1 MKFRVGDRASYTQ
14 TLSEAH
20 VALFVGAVGDT
31 NPLHVDEAYARGSRF
46 GGRIAQ
52 GILVAGL
59 ISTVIGTK
67 LPGTGAVYL
76 SQTLRFLKPTYLGDT
91 ITATAIV
98 KAVRERE
105 KGGHIL
111 TLETFCENQRG
122 ERVLEGEA
130 VVLYEEPEGA
140 SLREQGGGK
149 DA

>member
-1 MKFRVGDRASYTQ
+1 MRFQVGDKASYTQ

-31 NPLHVDEAYARGSRF
+31 NPLHVDEVYAQGSRF

-67 LPGTGAVYL
+67 LPGRGAIYL
-76 SQTLRFLKPTYLGDT
+76 SQTLRFLKPTRLGDT
-91 ITATAIV
+91 VTATAVV

-105 KGGHIL
+105 KGGVVL
-111 TLETFCENQRG
+111 TLDTFCENQRG

-130 VVLYEEPEGA
+130 VVLYEAEGEPEGG
-140 SLREQGGGK
+140 RP
-149 DA
+149 

>member
-1 MKFRVGDRASYTQ
+1 MRFRVGDRASYTQ

-31 NPLHVDEAYARGSRF
+31 NPLHVDEAYAKRSRF

-67 LPGTGAVYL
+67 LPRVGAIYL

-105 KGGHIL
+105 KG
-111 TLETFCENQRG
+111 
-122 ERVLEGEA
+122 
-130 VVLYEEPEGA
+130 
-140 SLREQGGGK
+140 
-149 DA
+149 

>member
-1 MKFRVGDRASYTQ
+1 MRFQVGDRASYTQ

-31 NPLHVDEAYARGSRF
+31 NPLHVDEAYAQRSRF

-67 LPGTGAVYL
+67 LPGRGAIYL
-76 SQTLRFLKPTYLGDT
+76 SQTLRFLKPTRLGDT
-91 ITATAIV
+91 VTATAVV

-105 KGGHIL
+105 KGGLVL
-111 TLETFCENQRG
+111 TLDTFCENQRG

-130 VVLYEEPEGA
+130 VVLYEAEGEPEGG
-140 SLREQGGGK
+140 RP
-149 DA
+149 

>member
-1 MKFRVGDRASYTQ
+1 MRFQVGDKASYTQ

-31 NPLHVDEAYARGSRF
+31 NPLHVDEVYAQRSRF

-67 LPGTGAVYL
+67 LPGRGAIYL
-76 SQTLRFLKPTYLGDT
+76 SQTLRFLKPTRLGDT
-91 ITATAIV
+91 VTATAVV

-105 KGGHIL
+105 KGGVVL
-111 TLETFCENQRG
+111 TLDTFCENQRG

-130 VVLYEEPEGA
+130 VVLYEAEGEPEGG
-140 SLREQGGGK
+140 RP
-149 DA
+149 

>member
-1 MKFRVGDRASYTQ
+1 MRFQVGDRASYTQ

-31 NPLHVDEAYARGSRF
+31 NPLHVDEAYAQRSRF
-46 GGRIAQ
+46 GRRIAQ

-59 ISTVIGTK
+59 ISTVIGTR
-67 LPGTGAVYL
+67 LPGTGAIYL

-91 ITATAIV
+91 ITATAVV

-105 KGGHIL
+105 KGGCVL
-111 TLETFCENQRG
+111 TLDTFCENQRG
-122 ERVLEGEA
+122 ERVIEGEA

-140 SLREQGGGK
+140 KPLGNEGGSP
-149 DA
+149 

>member
-1 MKFRVGDRASYTQ
+1 MRFRVGDRASYTQ

-31 NPLHVDEAYARGSRF
+31 NPLHVDEAYAKRSRF

-52 GILVAGL
+52 GILVAG
-59 ISTVIGTK
+59 
-67 LPGTGAVYL
+67 L

-105 KGGHIL
+105 KGGYVL

-122 ERVLEGEA
+122 ERVIEGEA
-130 VVLYEEPEGA
+130 VVLYEEPEGQA
-140 SLREQGGGK
+140 P
-149 DA
+149 

>member
-1 MKFRVGDRASYTQ
+1 MRFRVGDRASYTQ

-31 NPLHVDEAYARGSRF
+31 NPLHVDEAYAKR
-46 GGRIAQ
+46 
-52 GILVAGL
+52 ILVAGL

-67 LPGTGAVYL
+67 LPGVGAIYL

-105 KGGHIL
+105 KGGYVL

-122 ERVLEGEA
+122 ERVIEGEA
-130 VVLYEEPEGA
+130 VVLYEELEGQA
-140 SLREQGGGK
+140 S
-149 DA
+149 